1 MKVKTSKDRLTRRH
15 LRLRNKIAGTPERP
29 RIFARKSLRH
39 LYVQVIDDSAK
50 VGSKTLFAASTADGG
65 KEGGHFRNIK
75 SATEFGK
82 RVGADLKAKGI
93 STVVFDRGGYKY
105 HGVVKALADGLREAG
120 LEF

>member
-1 MKVKTSKDRLTRRH
+1 MRVKTSKDRLTRRH

-39 LYVQVIDDSAK
+39 LYVQVIDDSQK
-50 VGSKTLFAASTADGG
+50 TGSKTLFAASTADGG

-82 RVGADLKAKGI
+82 RVGADLKNKGI